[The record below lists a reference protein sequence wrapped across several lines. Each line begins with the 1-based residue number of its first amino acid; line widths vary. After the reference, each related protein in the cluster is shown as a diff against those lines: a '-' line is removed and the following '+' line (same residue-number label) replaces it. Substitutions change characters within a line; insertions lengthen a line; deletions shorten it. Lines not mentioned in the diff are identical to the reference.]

1 MNIDFFLGC
10 MVGYIVTMFLTAIIV
25 RKYRKLIDSY
35 EVLVED
41 IMESYKDC
49 IDYSSGKI
57 TAEEYGQKIKAGIE
71 RTSKVVDKL

>member
-25 RKYRKLIDSY
+25 RKYRKLINSY

-57 TAEEYGQKIKAGIE
+57 TAEEYGKKLRSGIE
-71 RTSKVVDKL
+71 RSVRNYKKL